1 MKQRPLL
8 PQLLLV
14 FLISGPRLSFPL
26 VFYISLISD
35 CGSCFVF
42 FSQTSQVYPAS
53 SYPLFCRHKHTDP
66 LLPHTLSGIHTE
78 YLDYINPSTFI
89 AAFKNILFNIQKKI
103 QKKLQ
108 YLQFLQFLQSK
119 DETLSFFCKS
129 FKIFF
134 FPQRKFSQ
142 QSWVSPSGIRN
153 ITSRPFVSKYVN
165 IPALSILHKWQ

>member
-1 MKQRPLL
+1 MHYFRSLWDSYFRSWTLLYGLFSSCCSTFFLLCRPPNQVLFYLGLSETQLGFWLKQTNEQKTTLLLMKQRPLL

-89 AAFKNILFNIQKKI
+89 AAFKNILFNI
-103 QKKLQ
+103 
-108 YLQFLQFLQSK
+108 
-119 DETLSFFCKS
+119 
-129 FKIFF
+129 
-134 FPQRKFSQ
+134 
-142 QSWVSPSGIRN
+142 
-153 ITSRPFVSKYVN
+153 
-165 IPALSILHKWQ
+165 